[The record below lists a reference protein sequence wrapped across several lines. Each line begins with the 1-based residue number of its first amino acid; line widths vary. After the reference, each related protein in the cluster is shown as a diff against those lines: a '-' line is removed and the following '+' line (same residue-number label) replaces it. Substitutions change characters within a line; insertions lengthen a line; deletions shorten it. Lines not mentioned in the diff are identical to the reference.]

1 MANPDFDFNKMEDK
15 WRSFWEKEKI
25 YSFDYKSKKKIYS
38 VDTPPPTV
46 SGKMHM
52 GHAGSFAQQ
61 DFFIR
66 YKRMKGFNIFYP
78 FGTDDN
84 GLATERLIEKTQ
96 GIKAGNMERGEFVNL
111 CMKLLREKFQ
121 PEYFEDW
128 KRIAI
133 SCDWNLLYSTIDDHC
148 RRTAQWSFLDLFK
161 KNRIYRKNAPTMW
174 CPECSTGISQTEC
187 EDKILDSLFSTII
200 FKVDGKDLK
209 IDTTRPE
216 LLPASVAVF
225 YHPDDKRYTHL
236 KGKKAKVPLF
246 NLEVPIIE
254 DKRAEMDKGTGI
266 AYCATF
272 GDQTDMEWQKAHNL
286 PILEA
291 IDKNGRMTSIAGK
304 YCGMSIRE
312 AREEIIKDLEE
323 AGLLISKKPVT
334 HSVNV
339 HERCGTEIEFIKSPQ
354 WFVRYLDLKQEMIEW
369 GKELK
374 WYPEFMV
381 HRYNNW
387 VKGLQWDWCI
397 SRQRFFGVPFPIWY
411 CKNCEEVIFAREEDL
426 PVDPLKDKPFIKECP
441 KCKCKEFI
449 PEKDVLDT
457 WFTSSLTPLIATNLV
472 EDVSL
477 RKKIFPMS
485 LRPQSHDIIS
495 FWLFNTLVK
504 SNLHF
509 GKNAWKETVI
519 SGFVLDSKG
528 QKMSKSK
535 GNVVEPREVIR
546 QYGAD
551 VLRYWAANSKL
562 GEDIRYQEKDLV
574 TGKKFVNKLINASKF
589 VFSNLEDYDYKKP
602 KKLEKMDEIFL
613 SKMNEL
619 IKSATES
626 FDNYEYSKVK
636 LDVESFFWKNFCDNY
651 LEIVKNRIYNSSGDK
666 KKSAQYALYQTLL
679 SIIKMFAPIT
689 PFITEELYQTYFRK
703 TEKEK
708 SIHISSWP
716 KGFPSEKEDVLFD
729 LMVEIISNV
738 RQEKSKE
745 KKALNAEISLSI
757 PKKDKEKLAE
767 LMEDLKSVTK
777 ASEIYEGDF
786 KVQFK

>member
-1 MANPDFDFNKMEDK
+1 MANPDFDFNTMEDK

-111 CMKLLREKFQ
+111 CMKLLKEKFQ

-148 RRTAQWSFLDLFK
+148 RRTAQWSFLDLLK
-161 KNRIYRKNAPTMW
+161 KNRIYRKDAPTMW

-312 AREEIIKDLEE
+312 AREEIINDLEE

-457 WFTSSLTPLIATNLV
+457 WFTSSLTPQIATNLV
-472 EDVSL
+472 EDASL

-535 GNVVEPREVIR
+535 GNVVEPREVIK

-589 VFSNLEDYDYKKP
+589 VFLNLEDYDYKKP

-613 SKMNEL
+613 SKMNKL

-626 FDNYEYSKVK
+626 FENYEYSRVK

-666 KKSAQYALYQTLL
+666 KKSAQYTLYQTLL
-679 SIIKMFAPIT
+679 SIIKMIAPIT

-716 KGFPSEKEDVLFD
+716 KGFPSQKEDVLFD

-745 KKALNAEISLSI
+745 KKALNTEISLSI
-757 PKKDKEKLAE
+757 PKKDKERLVE
-767 LMEDLKSVTK
+767 LMDDLKSVTK
-777 ASEIYEGDF
+777 AFEIYEGDF